1 MGTVT
6 LIPQILLIQAIWKP
20 LNLQRQRPV
29 LVPLVLLPQQQQL
42 LIVIVIVIVPAIVP
56 AVAPAPGTTSTTS
69 ATETTT
75 TTETSTTPAPVIGAL
90 EEERRLQGNSHSA
103 GLSSPHLNEFP
114 GNTVPG
120 GLNEDTGDYNMV
132 IDLSQFSLMNIWGL
146 VVVCLLTNC
155 TLFWCFCRKSK
166 KERFESGLEQ
176 DIKI

>member
-1 MGTVT
+1 MGTTGASSTETAVT
-6 LIPQILLIQAIWKP
+6 DSDSSSDSSSDIETT
-20 LNLQRQRPV
+20 
-29 LVPLVLLPQQQQL
+29 
-42 LIVIVIVIVPAIVP
+42 
-56 AVAPAPGTTSTTS
+56 VAPAPGTTSTTS
-69 ATETTT
+69 A
-75 TTETSTTPAPVIGAL
+75 TETSTTPAPVIGAL

-103 GLSSPHLNEFP
+103 GVSSPHLNEFP

>member
-1 MGTVT
+1 MGT
-6 LIPQILLIQAIWKP
+6 W
-20 LNLQRQRPV
+20 
-29 LVPLVLLPQQQQL
+29 
-42 LIVIVIVIVPAIVP
+42 
-56 AVAPAPGTTSTTS
+56 GTTS
-69 ATETTT
+69 TTT
-75 TTETSTTPAPVIGAL
+75 TTETTTTPAPVIGAL

-103 GLSSPHLNEFP
+103 GVSSPHLNEFP

-166 KERFESGLEQ
+166 KERFKSGVTSNSIIFIIFFFL
-176 DIKI
+176 IIIFTLFIIIF